1 MLDECSL
8 KQMKVAGLPQPFE
21 RRDLVSVERYS
32 ELQARV
38 GVRAVDQHRAC
49 AALSVVAPPGKRLGI
64 GLAVI
69 AARM

>member
-38 GVRAVDQHRAC
+38 GVRAVD
-49 AALSVVAPPGKRLGI
+49 
-64 GLAVI
+64 
-69 AARM
+69 